1 MAGIPE
7 TDIEG
12 NFENGYRLE
21 FGKWILTGFPQADI
35 DENSEN

>member
-12 NFENGYRLE
+12 NFENGYRQE
-21 FGKWILTGFPQADI
+21 FGKGILTGLLRAAI
-35 DENSEN
+35 DENS